1 MSDKKYRLDLTEKQ
15 INMINELIEDTFQ
28 LAIDM
33 NETPNNGIELISLS
47 SYLNFNLGF
56 EKGVEQQLEIE
67 E

>member
-1 MSDKKYRLDLTEKQ
+1 MSDKKYEFLLTEKQ
-15 INMINELIEDTFQ
+15 INMINELIEEKFE

-33 NETPNNGIELISLS
+33 NATPMQGIELISLS

>member
-1 MSDKKYRLDLTEKQ
+1 MSDKKYRIDLTEKQ
-15 INMINELIEDTFQ
+15 INVINELIEDTFQ

-56 EKGVEQQLEIE
+56 EKGVEQQLEIKE
-67 E
+67 